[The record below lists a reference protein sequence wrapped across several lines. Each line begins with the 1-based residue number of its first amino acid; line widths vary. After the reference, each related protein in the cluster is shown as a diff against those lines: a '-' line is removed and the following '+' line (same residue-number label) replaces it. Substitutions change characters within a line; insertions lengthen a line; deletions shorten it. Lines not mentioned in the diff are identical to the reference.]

1 MLPKISSIFMRTGM
15 FAFCQLR
22 VLNYLVCMHSS
33 SNILSDNST
42 FFHKIFPNSK
52 HKVFQLPRSPITL
65 PFLYI
70 KYSLLQC
77 NSIRYTFI
85 LFCIY
90 IQDTALLRGY
100 FLCSDLSDYWEAE
113 CSQVCHQFLI
123 CLKIKIRYTLHSCNT
138 PRIQSKTRQR
148 TVIIVI
154 LG

>member
-1 MLPKISSIFMRTGM
+1 MSMQTNVTHQEFFRCFQCSRHRKSIFINFLTNRWWWIVKFLLNKSEKMLPKISSIFMRTGM

-90 IQDTALLRGY
+90 I
-100 FLCSDLSDYWEAE
+100 
-113 CSQVCHQFLI
+113 
-123 CLKIKIRYTLHSCNT
+123 
-138 PRIQSKTRQR
+138 
-148 TVIIVI
+148 
-154 LG
+154 